1 MMRGTAGKEVLLRR
15 GPTET
20 AGVSIGG
27 GKGGIRAAAIR
38 VVTVMLTL
46 SVAAS
51 PLLAGESSRGGTFL
65 PMGWSARGA
74 GLGGAATLLIRDD
87 RSAYWNPANICF
99 LSSPQITVGSTRPVP
114 DLDNWYTVLS
124 AGTGLL
130 DVRMRDSET
139 PVMKRVGVAVTATHL
154 GLKLAQGSG
163 WNEGSFG
170 LSFAFAPN
178 HFNSLG
184 LSLRTMKSWTD
195 LEEAG
200 AWGMALDIGW
210 TAILTEHLWF
220 AAVGRDLFSTVNYPN
235 GGEKLDPLLS
245 ISLAYIGLF
254 DRISIESDLVF
265 RDGLLDRILAGAEVS
280 ILDEMLYVSGGI
292 DARYYGGE
300 RTIPSFGVGSM
311 LSSIEIALAFVFD
324 PEDAFGRKTLASIG
338 YRF

>member
-1 MMRGTAGKEVLLRR
+1 MHSITNKETCLKGTLE
-15 GPTET
+15 
-20 AGVSIGG
+20 
-27 GKGGIRAAAIR
+27 RAAWIGKRRASAFRFITA
-38 VVTVMLTL
+38 VLAL

-65 PMGWSARGA
+65 PMSWSARGA

-99 LSSPQITVGSTRPVP
+99 LFSPQITVGSTRPVP

-130 DVRMRDSET
+130 DVRMRDGDT
-139 PVMKRVGVAVTATHL
+139 PVMRRVGIAVTATHL
-154 GLKLAQGSG
+154 GLELARGSS

-178 HFNSLG
+178 HYNSLG
-184 LSLRTMKSWTD
+184 FSLRTMKSWTD

-210 TAILTEHLWF
+210 TALLSEHLWF
-220 AAVGRDLFSTVNYPN
+220 AVVGKDLFSTVSYPN
-235 GGEKLDPLLS
+235 VDEKLDPLLS
-245 ISLAYIGLF
+245 IGLAYIGLF
-254 DRISIESDLVF
+254 NRVSIESDMIF
-265 RDGLLDRILAGAEVS
+265 RDGILDRIIAGAEVH
-280 ILDEMLYVSGGI
+280 IKGEMLYVSGGI
-292 DARYYGGE
+292 DTRYYGGE
-300 RTIPSFGVGSM
+300 RTIPSFGVGSV
-311 LSSIEIALAFVFD
+311 LTSIEIALAFVFD

>member
-1 MMRGTAGKEVLLRR
+1 MHSMTRKNACLKGAFTAVL
-15 GPTET
+15 
-20 AGVSIGG
+20 A
-27 GKGGIRAAAIR
+27 
-38 VVTVMLTL
+38 L

-99 LSSPQITVGSTRPVP
+99 LFSPQITVGSTKPVP
-114 DLDNWYTVLS
+114 DLDNRYTVLS

-130 DVRMRDSET
+130 DVRMRDGDT
-139 PVMKRVGVAVTATHL
+139 PVMRRVGIAVTATHL
-154 GLKLAQGSG
+154 GLELARGSG

-184 LSLRTMKSWTD
+184 FSLRTMKSWTD

-210 TAILTEHLWF
+210 TAILTEHIWF
-220 AAVGRDLFSTVNYPN
+220 AVVGKDLFSTVSYPN
-235 GGEKLDPLLS
+235 VDEKLDPLLS
-245 ISLAYIGLF
+245 IGLAYIGLF
-254 DRISIESDLVF
+254 NRVSIESDMIF
-265 RDGLLDRILAGAEVS
+265 RDGILDRILAGAEVH
-280 ILDEMLYVSGGI
+280 ITGEMLYVSGGI
-292 DARYYGGE
+292 DTRYYGGE
-300 RTIPSFGVGSM
+300 RTIPSFGVGSV
-311 LSSIEIALAFVFD
+311 LTSIEIALAFVFD